1 MEQEKKRK
9 QQKKRQLQHPKKRKT
24 STTLAEREQIVGN
37 PQKIK
42 KKKTGSTNGSTKK
55 KKRNT
60 KNTSNSRRTTKKK
73 QTKQSKVMSL
83 LFNILFYVFI
93 LFVVVGSVLFAT
105 SSDENKSFLG
115 YRFFGVLTDSMVP
128 SDPKTQKGGFH
139 SGDIIIVRDIPGESA
154 KVGDIITFRPSIT
167 SEAFLTHR
175 VKEKMDKLG
184 ETEGVYYITQ
194 GDANKAEDVPISAKQ
209 VVGKKVFVIPKVG
222 GVLNFVQE
230 NVVVSVVFIL
240 SVFGFITI
248 IRYYF
253 LNK

>member
-1 MEQEKKRK
+1 
-9 QQKKRQLQHPKKRKT
+9 
-24 STTLAEREQIVGN
+24 
-37 PQKIK
+37 
-42 KKKTGSTNGSTKK
+42 
-55 KKRNT
+55 
-60 KNTSNSRRTTKKK
+60 
-73 QTKQSKVMSL
+73 MSL

-128 SDPKTQKGGFH
+128 SDPKTQKGGFY
-139 SGDIIIVRDIPGESA
+139 SGDIIIVKDIPGESA
-154 KVGDIITFRPSIT
+154 EVGDIITFRPSIT
-167 SEAFLTHR
+167 SNAFLTHR
-175 VKEKMDKLG
+175 VKEKLDKLND
-184 ETEGVYYITQ
+184 TEGIYYITQ
-194 GDANKAEDVPISAKQ
+194 GDANKAEDVPIHAKQ

-222 GVLNFVQE
+222 GVLKFVQE
-230 NVVVSVVFIL
+230 NVVVSVVFVL

>member
-1 MEQEKKRK
+1 MDQEKKRK

-24 STTLAEREQIVGN
+24 STSLVEREQVVGN

-60 KNTSNSRRTTKKK
+60 QNTSKNGKKTTKKK
-73 QTKQSKVMSL
+73 KKQPKAISL
-83 LFNILFYVFI
+83 LLNVLFYVFI
-93 LFVVVGSVLFAT
+93 LSIVVGSVLFAT
-105 SSDENKSFLG
+105 SNDENKSFLG

-128 SDPKTQKGGFH
+128 RDPKTQKGGFH

-154 KVGDIITFRPSIT
+154 EVGDIVTFRPSIT
-167 SEAFLTHR
+167 SQAFLTHR

-222 GVLNFVQE
+222 GVLNFVQD

-253 LNK
+253 LNN

>member
-1 MEQEKKRK
+1 MEQEKKRQ
-9 QQKKRQLQHPKKRKT
+9 QQKKRQLQHPKKRKS

-37 PQKIK
+37 PQKKRTK
-42 KKKTGSTNGSTKK
+42 KNGSKNGSTK

-60 KNTSNSRRTTKKK
+60 KNTSASRRKAPKKK
-73 QTKQSKVMSL
+73 ETKQSKAISL

-93 LFVVVGSVLFAT
+93 LFVVGGSVLFAT

-128 SDPKTQKGGFH
+128 RDPKTQKGGFH
-139 SGDIIIVRDIPGESA
+139 SGDIIIVKDIPGESA
-154 KVGDIITFRPSIT
+154 EVGDIITFRPSIT
-167 SEAFLTHR
+167 SNAFLTHR

-184 ETEGVYYITQ
+184 ETEGTFYITQ
-194 GDANKAEDVPISAKQ
+194 GDANKAEDVPINAKQ
-209 VVGKKVFVIPKVG
+209 VVGKKMLVIPKVG
-222 GVLNFVQE
+222 GLLNFVQE
-230 NVVVSVVFIL
+230 NVVVSVVFVL

-253 LNK
+253 MNK